1 MIESALSSHDPIAS
15 AVDAIAAS
23 GYVVAPHFVDDAT
36 VAALRLRTLELDADG
51 LLSPAAVGRGSTR
64 LRRVDVRGDRIRW
77 LDPNSPDESE
87 QSLYTKLEALR
98 VAVNRELQLGLFEL
112 EAHYAIYPAGRG
124 YARHLDRFRD
134 DDSRVLSIVLYLND
148 AWRAQDGGAL
158 RLYLPNG
165 GSVDVKPEGGTLAAF
180 LADRYAH
187 EVMPAAR
194 IRLSIAGW
202 FRRRGA

>member
-1 MIESALSSHDPIAS
+1 MIESALSSHDLIAS
-15 AVDAIAAS
+15 AVDAIAAC

-51 LLSPAAVGRGSTR
+51 LFSPAAVGRGSTR

-112 EAHYAIYPAGRG
+112 EAHYAIYPTGRG

-134 DDSRVLSIVLYLND
+134 DDARVLSCVLYLND
-148 AWRAQDGGAL
+148 DWQPGDGGAL
-158 RLYLPNG
+158 RLHLHDGDALEIP
-165 GSVDVKPEGGTLAAF
+165 PAGGTLVAF
-180 LADRYAH
+180 LSQAFDH
-187 EVMPAAR
+187 EVLPARRTR
-194 IRLSIAGW
+194 IALTGW
-202 FRRRGA
+202 FRRRAP